1 MGVPVENQPVVTTQR
16 ETIVSRAVY
25 LAVGYF
31 KKPNDDLRNNLTRQA
46 REYYDS
52 DKNRT
57 ATDIAYLLVRHFQ
70 ANQQELLG

>member
-1 MGVPVENQPVVTTQR
+1 
-16 ETIVSRAVY
+16 VY